1 MFCTLLQ
8 LMEVGVS
15 GVHGIFVGSAL
26 DFANVRVPILLLVIP
41 GSIAQDVTP
50 RWVGVVMVRID
61 ASLFPVMI
69 SLKLF

>member
-1 MFCTLLQ
+1 M
-8 LMEVGVS
+8 S
-15 GVHGIFVGSAL
+15 GVHGILVGTAL
-26 DFANVRVPILLLVIP
+26 DFANVRAPILLLVIP
-41 GSIAQDVTP
+41 GSTAQDLSL